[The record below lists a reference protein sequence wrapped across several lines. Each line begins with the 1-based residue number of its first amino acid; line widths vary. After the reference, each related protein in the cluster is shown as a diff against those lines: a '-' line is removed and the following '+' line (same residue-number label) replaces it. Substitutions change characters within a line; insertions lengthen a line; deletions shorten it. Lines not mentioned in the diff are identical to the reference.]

1 MGGTPIQYLSTAS
14 ARVFLSS
21 KLRSHKT
28 YGWGKTKNMLEGG
41 MKVKDSWGE
50 RTEAERRNNK
60 CEKGH
65 IKVSNN
71 SHNYSPTARHQI
83 ARCNI
88 ATTN

>member
-28 YGWGKTKNMLEGG
+28 YGWKKKKVLEGG

-50 RTEAERRNNK
+50 RTEAEREEITNVK
-60 CEKGH
+60 
-65 IKVSNN
+65 KV
-71 SHNYSPTARHQI
+71 T
-83 ARCNI
+83 
-88 ATTN
+88 